1 MSEENAQRNLVAI
14 TEEEGWEPVLEEP
27 ADVGQQLRAAREA
40 RGISIDEASKMLKL
54 SSHQVQAMEVN
65 DWSGLPRTISRGF
78 VRNYARYLDLD
89 AEPLM
94 EALNHAEMP
103 RGPELAVSAAASV
116 NMPREGKGSK
126 HDYLRVVAGLIVLI
140 LALLACFFI
149 SSETWQSA
157 LDAVKALVSENKV
170 LPRPIVT
177 PDGAPGTILPVPV
190 TEAPVAAPL
199 VPDTSVPATP
209 DAPASDAQA
218 PDAQAAPMPA
228 ALLADASAAQAAVSS
243 GNETLVFS
251 FTEPSWVEV
260 RDRGGQIIFSQ
271 TSPSGSRREVAG
283 QPPFSLVIGNASR
296 VTLQYKGRPID
307 LTQRSRDDVARL
319 TLE

>member
-1 MSEENAQRNLVAI
+1 MSEENAPRDLVTI

-27 ADVGQQLRAAREA
+27 MDVGQQLRAAREA

-78 VRNYARYLDLD
+78 VRNYAHYLDLD
-89 AEPLM
+89 AGPLM

-126 HDYLRVVAGLIVLI
+126 RDYLRVVAGLIVLI

-149 SSETWQSA
+149 SSETLQST
-157 LDAVKALVSENKV
+157 LDAVKALVSENKA
-170 LPRPIVT
+170 LPKPIVT
-177 PDGAPGTILPVPV
+177 PDGAPGTILPAPV

-199 VPDTSVPATP
+199 VPAAPVPAAP
-209 DAPASDAQA
+209 DAPA
-218 PDAQAAPMPA
+218 PDAQAAPVLAALPADAPA
-228 ALLADASAAQAAVSS
+228 AQQAAVSS

-260 RDRGGQIIFSQ
+260 RDRGGQVIFSQ